1 MPGNVKFEGSGLK
14 PQITKRAWV
23 GGKRLLEVIR
33 VDIKPRERT
42 RAVAGVL
49 LLRVHWVSIKVRL
62 RPYYLIYMNITVNM
76 VT

>member
-23 GGKRLLEVIR
+23 GGKRLLGVIR

-49 LLRVHWVSIKVRL
+49 LLGCIGFL
-62 RPYYLIYMNITVNM
+62 
-76 VT
+76 